1 MSDLITPELV
11 TLDQDLGSDKSAV
24 IAHLARAVVSAGR
37 ATSYEDLYADAMARE
52 GKTATGV
59 PGGIAIP
66 HCRSAAVTTPSLA
79 MARIQPPVGWGAKDG
94 PADIVFFI
102 AAPEGADQEHLQLL
116 AKLARSLIRKDFTA
130 SLRSAGSPEQVVELV
145 DGALGLGPA
154 PAASGSAAGVGGA
167 AAAGPATGATAAGA
181 TGATAAGAT
190 GATAAGAAGPSG
202 AVAGNDGGNQPGGNN
217 GGDHGANAPASEG
230 GTGATTTDTSK
241 SPHLVAVTAC
251 PTGIAHTYMAADSL
265 AAAAAERGI
274 DLQVETQGSAKSTP
288 LDPNVIRNAD
298 AVIFATDVDVRD
310 KGRFAGKPVISGPV
324 KRGIDEPGV
333 MIDEALDSINN
344 PNARRVSGGGGGG
357 EEREGATAGGESFG
371 GQLKRALLTG
381 VSYMIPFVAGGGLL
395 IALGFLLGGYELSLQ
410 VDDVANGDRMLDGTS
425 ILSPPPEGFIAYL
438 GAVFWKIGNLS
449 LAFLVPA
456 LAGYIAYALA
466 DRPGIAP
473 GFTAGSV
480 ALFMDAGF
488 IGGIVGGLLAGYA
501 ARWIGN
507 WSVPSWLRGLMPVVI
522 IPLLASLI
530 ASGLLILVLGGP
542 IAALT
547 LGLNN
552 WLTGLTGVAAI
563 GLGII
568 LGLMMGSDLGGPI
581 NKVAY
586 AFAVA
591 GLGEGSFENQVPW
604 EIMAAVM
611 AAGMVPPLGMA
622 FASTVLA
629 KNQFSMAL
637 RENGKAAWLL
647 GAAFISEGAIPFAA
661 ADFFRVIPSTMLG
674 GAVAGAICMA
684 TGVTSQAPHGG
695 IFVFFAIGNILM
707 FVVAILAGAAVTGFV
722 YTALKRFVAPR
733 KKAEEPVIA

>member
-1 MSDLITPELV
+1 MSDLITPQLV
-11 TLDQDLGSDKSAV
+11 TLDQNLGNERSEV
-24 IAHLARAVVSAGR
+24 IRHLVQQVVSAGR
-37 ATSYEDLYADAMARE
+37 ATGFDDLYADAMARE
-52 GKTATGV
+52 SKTATGV

-66 HCRSAAVTTPSLA
+66 HCRSAAVTKATLA
-79 MARIQPPVGWGAKDG
+79 MARIQPPVDWGAKDG

-116 AKLARSLIRKDFTA
+116 SKLARSLIKKNFTSALRTAA
-130 SLRSAGSPEQVVELV
+130 SPQEIVELV
-145 DGALGLGPA
+145 DGALGLGPV
-154 PAASGSAAGVGGA
+154 PESQASGTSAAANA
-167 AAAGPATGATAAGA
+167 APATGASAAGTGNAGTGNAGTGNAGAGASTGDSGGAHSAGAPA
-181 TGATAAGAT
+181 TGSADGTA
-190 GATAAGAAGPSG
+190 
-202 AVAGNDGGNQPGGNN
+202 D
-217 GGDHGANAPASEG
+217 
-230 GTGATTTDTSK
+230 GTGDDGKT
-241 SPHLVAVTAC
+241 HRLVAVTAC

-265 AAAAAERGI
+265 AAVAAERGI
-274 DLQVETQGSAKSTP
+274 DLQVETQGSAGSTP
-288 LDPNVIRNAD
+288 LDPSVIRNAE

-310 KGRFAGKPVISGPV
+310 KGRFAGLPVVAGPV

-333 MIDEALDSINN
+333 MIDEALAAAKD
-344 PNARRVSGGGGGG
+344 PNARRVAGGGGGG
-357 EEREGATAGGESFG
+357 EERDPQSSGDGEGFG

-395 IALGFLLGGYELSLQ
+395 IALGFLLGGYELSLS
-410 VDDVANGDRMLDGTS
+410 DDDGNLTGDIILNGGT
-425 ILSPPPEGFIAYL
+425 LFDPGDQGLLTYL

-449 LAFLVPA
+449 LGFLVPA

-473 GFTAGSV
+473 GFTAGAV

-488 IGGIVGGLLAGYA
+488 IGGLIGGLLAGYI
-501 ARWIGN
+501 ARWVGS
-507 WSVPSWLRGLMPVVI
+507 WSVPTWLRGLMPVVI
-522 IPLLASLI
+522 IPLITSLI
-530 ASGLLILVLGGP
+530 ASGLMILVLGGP
-542 IAALT
+542 IASLT
-547 LGLNN
+547 LALND
-552 WLTGLTGVAAI
+552 WLSGLTGAAAI
-563 GLGII
+563 VLGIV

-591 GLGEGSFENQVPW
+591 GLGEGSVSNQAPW

-622 FASTVLA
+622 LATVLD
-629 KNQFSMAL
+629 KQQFTMAL

-661 ADFFRVIPSTMLG
+661 ADPLRVIPSSMIG
-674 GAVAGAICMA
+674 GAVAGAICMG

-707 FVVAILAGAAVTGFV
+707 FIVAILAGMVASGLIYV
-722 YTALKRFVAPR
+722 ALKRWTAPKR
-733 KKAEEPVIA
+733 AEEPVIA